1 MSSAQNN
8 KLNKSEMNVSEVFTP
23 VKLVEEMSSK
33 VPNEFFKTPVKLVE
47 EMSSKVKTSKLNK
60 AAMDA
65 VVKCAELYGFD
76 VSDAVEKIL
85 NSKVSKVS
93 KKEVAKSSFALPFNN
108 VKNDKCCEGLRYNE
122 GLYTQCEV
130 SKKDDS
136 KYCTVCEKGGLKYGT
151 IDERMKCGLMEFKDP
166 SGKSPVVYSKIMK
179 KLKITKEDVMEEAQ
193 KMGKSIDELHFE
205 VQEEKRGRPKVSK
218 VIVAKEEK
226 KKGRPKKEKKSLE
239 LDNKTTDLFADLIA
253 NSCEFSSEIEEIEED
268 KKELFEEFPEYKA
281 HIEGKVEVT
290 NKDLLKEVKKQM
302 NELKK
307 FEKDAQKLQKDA
319 EKEALKLKKDA
330 EKVVKE
336 KAPKEK
342 APKEAKEKAP
352 KEKAPKEAKE
362 KAPKDAKEAKEK
374 APKDAKEAKEK
385 APEKVIEE
393 EEEEEDT
400 VERITKEGVKCKK
413 SFDGEQYLRSSKSG
427 VVYNM
432 EQDVIG
438 KWDEE
443 SKKIVFN
450 PVEAELEGD
459 EEYESD
465 EE

>member
-8 KLNKSEMNVSEVFTP
+8 KLNKSGMNVSEVFTP

-33 VPNEFFKTPVKLVE
+33 VQ
-47 EMSSKVKTSKLNK
+47 TSKLNK

-76 VSDAVEKIL
+76 VSDAIEKIL
-85 NSKVSKVS
+85 NSKVSKTN
-93 KKEVAKSSFALPFNN
+93 KKEVPKSSFALPFSN
-108 VKNDKCCEGLRYNE
+108 VKNDNCCEGLRYNE

-130 SKKDDS
+130 SKKGES

-179 KLKITKEDVMEEAQ
+179 KLKITKEEVMEEAL
-193 KMGKSIDELHFE
+193 KMGKSIDEMHFE
-205 VQEEKRGRPKVSK
+205 AQEEKRGRPKVSK
-218 VIVAKEEK
+218 VIVSKEEK

-239 LDNKTTDLFADLIA
+239 LESKTTDLFADLISK
-253 NSCEFSSEIEEIEED
+253 SCELSCEIEED
-268 KKELFEEFPEYKA
+268 KKELLEEFPEYKA
-281 HIEGKVEVT
+281 HLEGKVEVT
-290 NKDLLKEVKKQM
+290 KKDLLDEIKKSEKLMLKLQKDAEKE
-302 NELKK
+302 ELKLK
-307 FEKDAQKLQKDA
+307 KDA
-319 EKEALKLKKDA
+319 EKEALKLKKEA
-330 EKVVKE
+330 KEKVVKEKVVKEKVVKE
-336 KAPKEK
+336 KAVKEK
-342 APKEAKEKAP
+342 V
-352 KEKAPKEAKE
+352 
-362 KAPKDAKEAKEK
+362 
-374 APKDAKEAKEK
+374 
-385 APEKVIEE
+385 PEKVIEE

-450 PVEAELEGD
+450 PVEAELEAD
-459 EEYESD
+459 EDYESED
-465 EE
+465 E

>member
-8 KLNKSEMNVSEVFTP
+8 KLNKSGMNVSEVFTP

-33 VPNEFFKTPVKLVE
+33 VQ
-47 EMSSKVKTSKLNK
+47 TSKLNK

-76 VSDAVEKIL
+76 VSDAIEKIL
-85 NSKVSKVS
+85 NSKVSKTN
-93 KKEVAKSSFALPFNN
+93 KKEVPKSSFALPFSN

-130 SKKDDS
+130 SKKGES
-136 KYCTVCEKGGLKYGT
+136 KYCTVCEKGGLKYGS

-179 KLKITKEDVMEEAQ
+179 KLKITKEDVMEEAL

-218 VIVAKEEK
+218 VIIAKEEK

-239 LDNKTTDLFADLIA
+239 LDNNTTDLFADLIA
-253 NSCEFSSEIEEIEED
+253 NSCELSCEIEED
-268 KKELFEEFPEYKA
+268 NKELLEEFPEYKA
-281 HIEGKVEVT
+281 HLEGKVEVS

-307 FEKDAQKLQKDA
+307 MEKDA

-330 EKVVKE
+330 EKEAQKLKKDAEKVVTKVVKE
-336 KAPKEK
+336 KAVKEPKEKVPKK
-342 APKEAKEKAP
+342 APKEAKETKEKAVKEP
-352 KEKAPKEAKE
+352 KEKVPKKAPKEAKE
-362 KAPKDAKEAKEK
+362 TKEK
-374 APKDAKEAKEK
+374 V
-385 APEKVIEE
+385 PEKVIEE

-443 SKKIVFN
+443 SNKIVFN

-459 EEYESD
+459 EDYESED
-465 EE
+465 E